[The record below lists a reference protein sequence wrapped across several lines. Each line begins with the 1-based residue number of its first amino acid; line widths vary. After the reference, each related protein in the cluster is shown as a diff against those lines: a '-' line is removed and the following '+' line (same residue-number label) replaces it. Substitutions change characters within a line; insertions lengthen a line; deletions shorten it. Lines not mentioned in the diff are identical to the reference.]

1 MTARWRCPACRTRRT
16 DYLFLLAHCKEKGHS
31 VCNCGGYHHAH
42 RPGSPYCHK
51 NPMSALLDAERAG
64 ASADELADMAVDL
77 AFDNPGRTASVC
89 PF

>member
-1 MTARWRCPACRTRRT
+1 
-16 DYLFLLAHCKEKGHS
+16 
-31 VCNCGGYHHAH
+31 
-42 RPGSPYCHK
+42 
-51 NPMSALLDAERAG
+51 MSALLDAERAG